1 MRKKL
6 FVVLSAALLGLT
18 ATGAAHAQSDSPG
31 TIVDV
36 ASANPDFSTLVTAVK
51 AAGLVETLSGK
62 GPFTVFA
69 PTNAAFAALPAG
81 TLDALLKDPKGAL
94 TDILKL
100 HVIAGAVDSKA
111 ATAAAGTNVDSLG
124 GPIAVELK
132 GDKLLVGGATVIKA
146 DIKASNGIIHVIDAV
161 ITKPAAAA
169 TATAETTVAEA
180 AAPETTVAESTA
192 TPTKVNTGDDG
203 LAAQSSRSTTLF
215 VLLAIAAFVGLGTS
229 SVALV
234 RGRRSR

>member
-1 MRKKL
+1 MRRPL
-6 FVVLSAALLGLT
+6 FVILSAAVLSLT
-18 ATGAAHAQSDSPG
+18 ATGIAHAQSDSPG
-31 TIVDV
+31 TIVEV

-51 AAGLVETLSGK
+51 AAGLVDTLSGK

-69 PTNAAFAALPAG
+69 PTNAAFEALPKG

-111 ATAAAGTNVDSLG
+111 ATAAAGGNVDSLG
-124 GPIAVELK
+124 GPIAVALN
-132 GDKLLVGGATVIKA
+132 GDKLTVGGATVVTA

-169 TATAETTVAEA
+169 EA
-180 AAPETTVAESTA
+180 ATTTAAGAEDTA
-192 TPTKVNTGDDG
+192 TPTEVATGDDG
-203 LAAQSSRSTTLF
+203 LAASNHRSPLLF
-215 VLLAIAAFVGLGTS
+215 VLVALAACGGVGVS
-229 SVALV
+229 SVALA
-234 RGRRSR
+234 RGRRGR